1 MSYAIIKSGGK
12 QYNVEEGEVLRVAT
26 IDEKQGAKIELDAL
40 LVGDGKT
47 TNLDGGKVSAKVIG
61 HGRAK
66 KIIVFKKKRRKQYKR
81 TQGHRQ
87 NYTEIKIEKI

>member
-12 QYNVEEGEVLRVAT
+12 QYNVEVGQTIRVAT
-26 IDEKQGAKIELDAL
+26 IDKKEGDKIELDAL
-40 LVGDGKT
+40 LISDGKKL
-47 TNLDGGKVSAKVIG
+47 NLDGGKVSAKVIG

-87 NYTEIKIEKI
+87 NYTEIEIEKI